1 MFVGYGSGVKGY
13 RLWNPETNK
22 VFVSRSVVFNE
33 PVMYHDDL
41 STDTFDVEPQRVT
54 VQVEQLDEE

>member
-1 MFVGYGSGVKGY
+1 MDPGTF
-13 RLWNPETNK
+13 K
-22 VFVSRSVVFNE
+22 VFVSKSVVFNGSG
-33 PVMYHDDL
+33 MYHDDL